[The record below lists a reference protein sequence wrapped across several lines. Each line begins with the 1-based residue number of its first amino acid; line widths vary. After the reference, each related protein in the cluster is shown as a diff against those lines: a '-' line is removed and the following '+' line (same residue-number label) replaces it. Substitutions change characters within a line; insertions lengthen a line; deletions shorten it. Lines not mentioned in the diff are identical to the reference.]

1 MCGIYG
7 IIFSHE
13 KQVTSS
19 MLDGFG
25 DQMIY
30 RGPDDT
36 GHYISGSCGIGM
48 RRLSIIDLA
57 GGHQPI
63 SNKENTVHVVLNG
76 EIYNYQELRKSLVN
90 KGYQFKTD
98 SDVEVLVHLY
108 EEYGREAIHKL
119 NGMFAFALYDES
131 KGEIW
136 IARDR
141 LGIKPLFYCFEGD
154 SFAFS
159 SELKSIARFYNASL
173 DRDSIVSYLGYS
185 YVPSPQTIFKNIKKL
200 NPGQEMIFKLEK
212 FNFHLNQYWKLQDCE
227 PKNATIDELSD
238 ELSQLI
244 EDAVRLQMISD
255 VPLGLFLSGGVDS
268 SAIASFA
275 SDITGDLPLE
285 TFTINFQNKQG
296 QDANFAR
303 EVSGNLSTIH
313 HEFNLSANDQMDAL
327 DDLMPFID
335 EPMSDS
341 AIVPT
346 FMLSKK
352 AREYGMKVLLS
363 GAGGDEIFGGYP
375 RHFPRKIGSA
385 AWFST
390 LPKPLRSS
398 ASLILGLYNSTLRT
412 RINNPARNFLVNIS
426 GVNFSF
432 LSEALINQNDY
443 KQLIDRIDTDY
454 SDALTK
460 NSYPLMKM
468 DLVDYLPNNILMLT
482 DKATMAA
489 SVEGRVPLL
498 DHRIVE
504 FAFSLKES
512 MNLYQ
517 GNQKGL
523 FKHSLKDRLSHK
535 LLVREKEG
543 FNAPVHNWVK
553 YWPEI
558 IKTELLDQGSKH
570 MDEVID
576 SKVIDKWVSDPNS
589 RRKAGSSI
597 YALFILN
604 KWLNQL

>member
-7 IIFSHE
+7 IIYSDQR
-13 KQVTSS
+13 QVTGS
-19 MLDGFG
+19 MLESFG
-25 DQMIY
+25 DQMIH
-30 RGPDDT
+30 RGPDDS

-63 SNKENTVHVVLNG
+63 SNHENTVHVVLNG
-76 EIYNYQELRKSLVN
+76 EIYNYQELRKSLIN
-90 KGYQFKTD
+90 KGYQFKTE

-108 EEYGREAIHKL
+108 EEYGREAIQKL
-119 NGMFAFALYDES
+119 NGMFAFALFDES

-141 LGIKPLFYCFEGD
+141 LGIKPLFYCFQGS
-154 SFAFS
+154 SFTFS
-159 SELKSIARFYNASL
+159 SELKSIAKFTDASL
-173 DRDSIVSYLGYS
+173 DKDSIVSYLGYS
-185 YVPSPQTIFKNIKKL
+185 YVPSPQSIFKQIKKL
-200 NPGQEMIFKLEK
+200 NPGQEMVFKLDR
-212 FNFHLNQYWKLQDCE
+212 FNFSLNQYWKLQDYE
-227 PKNATIDELSD
+227 PKKATINELSE
-238 ELSQLI
+238 ELTDLI
-244 EDAVRLQMISD
+244 EDATRLQMISD

-275 SDITGDLPLE
+275 SDLTGDIPLE
-285 TFTINFQNKQG
+285 TFTINFENKEG

-303 EVSGNLSTIH
+303 EISHSLSTTH
-313 HEFNLSANDQMDAL
+313 HEFNLSANDQLDAL
-327 DDLMPFID
+327 NNLMPFID

-375 RHFPRKIGSA
+375 RHFPGKVGTA
-385 AWFST
+385 AWFSN
-390 LPKPLRSS
+390 LPSPLRTS

-432 LSEALINQNDY
+432 LSEALHDQNDY
-443 KQLIDRIDTDY
+443 KQLIKKIDSDY
-454 SDALTK
+454 SDAHTK
-460 NSYPLMKM
+460 SSYPLMKM
-468 DLVDYLPNNILMLT
+468 DLADYLPNNILMLT

-504 FAFSLKES
+504 FAFSLKEN
-512 MNLYQ
+512 MNIYQ

-523 FKHSLKDRLSHK
+523 FKYSLKNRLSHE
-535 LLVREKEG
+535 LLFREKEG
-543 FNAPVHNWVK
+543 FNAPVHSWVQ

-558 IKTELLDQGSKH
+558 IKTELLDQCSNQ
-570 MDEVID
+570 MSEIIDTDVIE
-576 SKVIDKWVSDPNS
+576 KWVANPSA

-604 KWLNQL
+604 KWLNEL